1 MNMPMP
7 TVHLNGTSRD
17 SLVKQRRD
25 IIDALGD
32 VETAIRQ
39 AWPHGRDYY
48 TQGPDALPAAQQVWR
63 ERWNLVADLQEE
75 IVQEALRIDRQ
86 EGS

>member
-1 MNMPMP
+1 QAQPIGSALFKREGGDTMNMPMP

-39 AWPHGRDYY
+39 
-48 TQGPDALPAAQQVWR
+48 
-63 ERWNLVADLQEE
+63 
-75 IVQEALRIDRQ
+75 
-86 EGS
+86 